1 MDYTLIVK
9 LTNACNL
16 NCSYCYHRRDSNRNM
31 RHSLSLSDLDTM
43 IRNLL
48 QHNER
53 EAEFI
58 WHGGEPLLTGLD
70 TFAFIVE
77 RQKLHNTKNL
87 LIRNSV
93 QTNGTLLDDKYIQFF
108 KENNFSIGIS
118 IDGPFDMHTAERGT
132 LPKEYQKILYAVD
145 QLTEQNAKFGT
156 LCVVGKQHIG
166 NADRIFQMIQEHKI
180 GNIGFLPC
188 MVHTDGVVETD
199 LTIAPEEYAQF
210 LIDLFELWIHS
221 NTRGISIRN
230 FDDCIRFY
238 RGKEP
243 KTCIC
248 SNVCDRYLTITP
260 EGGIFLCDNFSSS
273 KEHQVGIL
281 ENGFDHIHEA
291 IPMQWMKQAMQSVP
305 QGCDGCP
312 YIKACHGGCKY
323 YRWLVSGDMTQRQY
337 YCGALKKFYQHVGQY
352 FQHEVKK

>member
-9 LTNACNL
+9 LTNDCNL
-16 NCSYCYHRRDSNRNM
+16 NCSYCYHRRDSNRDIHN
-31 RHSLSLSDLDTM
+31 SLSFSDLDIM
-43 IRNLL
+43 IRSLL
-48 QHNER
+48 QHNEH

-58 WHGGEPLLTGLD
+58 WHGGEPLLTGID
-70 TFAFIVE
+70 TFEFVVE
-77 RQKLHNTKNL
+77 CQKRHNTKNL

-93 QTNGTLLDDKYIQFF
+93 QTNGTLLDDAYIQFF
-108 KENNFSIGIS
+108 KENGFSIGIS
-118 IDGPFDMHTAERGT
+118 IDGPFDMHTSERGT
-132 LPKEYQKILYAVD
+132 LPQEYQKILYAID
-145 QLTEQNAKFGT
+145 QLTEKNAKYGT

-188 MVHTDGVVETD
+188 MVHTNGSVEDD
-199 LTIAPEEYAQF
+199 LTITPEEYSQF
-210 LIDLFELWIHS
+210 LIDLFELWICS
-221 NTRGISIRN
+221 NTRGLSIRN

-273 KEHQVGIL
+273 KEHQVGVL
-281 ENGFDHIHEA
+281 KDGFDHIHEA
-291 IPMQWMKQAMQSVP
+291 SAMQWLKSAMRNIP
-305 QGCDGCP
+305 QNCDGCS
-312 YIKACHGGCKY
+312 YVKACYGGCKY
-323 YRWLVSGDMTQRQY
+323 YRWLANEDMTERQF
-337 YCGALKKFYQHVGQY
+337 YCSALKKFYRYVGRY
-352 FQHEVKK
+352 FAQEVER